1 MTQPATRCSKG
12 RRTQKQLKH
21 NILGVVESSAY
32 PQKIFLAIF
41 MLMFFMN
48 ISQGKENEGQY
59 TITAD
64 HMESTK
70 KNELTVFTG
79 NVKLVKDK
87 VTIKADRVEDHKND
101 GYVLAVGKVHGMDNT
116 SPEEEVEIFCE
127 KAKYNRDISSG
138 VLTGNPR
145 VVRTGLV
152 DKNKGVEIKG
162 DVIEIL
168 EKGEKSIVRNN
179 VQVKQNDM
187 LAVSDLLD
195 YDSNLKK
202 IILTGGTPKVYQ
214 KSEEYEAEYSAE
226 TITMFSDEQ
235 RVIFEKGFNAI
246 IYSK

>member
-1 MTQPATRCSKG
+1 MKKMLLAIF
-12 RRTQKQLKH
+12 
-21 NILGVVESSAY
+21 IL
-32 PQKIFLAIF
+32 IFLAD
-41 MLMFFMN
+41 
-48 ISQGKENEGQY
+48 ISEGKENAGQY

-64 HMESTK
+64 HMEITK
-70 KNELTVFTG
+70 QNELTVFTG

-101 GYVLAVGKVHGMDNT
+101 GYVLASGKVHGMDYT

-138 VLTGNPR
+138 VLTGSPR

-152 DKNKGVEIKG
+152 DKNKGIEIKG
-162 DVIEIL
+162 DLIEIF

-179 VQVKQNDM
+179 VRVKQNDM
-187 LAVSDLLD
+187 LAESGLLD

-202 IILTGGTPKVYQ
+202 IILTGSSPKVYQ

-226 TITMFSDEQ
+226 TITMFSDDG
-235 RVIFEKGFNAI
+235 RVFFEKGFNAI